1 MVTVEGRGTEAE
13 GIRTGAGALLAS
25 AMDAVQA
32 INERCLRVLQRLA
45 RERMSEPPRLVGALT
60 TELRELDPLV
70 IPTIARQPFLFVD
83 FAFGNPRALLNAL
96 TREPLPLRFPSPRGV
111 FPTADATA
119 LARGA
124 LILAQTVCRHHP
136 AHAGLFLGMLPQLL
150 RHVASLRQPDV
161 DRLAEE
167 SPHLLTVRWESR
179 PDIWRALLS
188 TGVSCDPGALA
199 QFRMYG
205 IQLIA
210 GDLAQR
216 TGRGSERH

>member
-1 MVTVEGRGTEAE
+1 MVTVEIRGTEAD

-45 RERMSEPPRLVGALT
+45 RERLSEPPRLVAALS

-70 IPTIARQPFLFVD
+70 IPTISRQPFLFVD
-83 FAFGNPRALLNAL
+83 FAFGNPRALLNVL
-96 TREPLPLRFPSPRGV
+96 TREPLPLRFPSPRGL

-124 LILAQTVCRHHP
+124 LILAQAVCRHHP
-136 AHAGLFLGMLPQLL
+136 AHAGLLLGMHPQLN
-150 RHVASLRQPDV
+150 RHMSSLRQPDV

-188 TGVSCDPGALA
+188 TGASCDPGALA

-210 GDLAQR
+210 GELS
-216 TGRGSERH
+216 RGMAKGG